1 MYFRDE
7 NLRISLL
14 FTLLDSRFV
23 GLSGAVVL
31 LARIGVFAV
40 RSS

>member
-23 GLSGAVVL
+23 GHPL
-31 LARIGVFAV
+31 V
-40 RSS
+40 RAYYTPDQRF